1 MPLTQKNEL
10 LLKKLALA
18 MATHPRDTFTELATI
33 VGVSKA
39 TLHRIYGTRNDL
51 EKLLLQQSDT
61 IIQGIIRLANSD
73 FNDYID
79 GLNQLIAAFY
89 DNKELF
95 RWLFLGTCTASE
107 EYVDAYFSGLEG
119 FFTRGQRRGTFRVEL
134 NADFLT
140 TMFSS
145 GIVALID
152 AELMGRIAPKGSRQE
167 FADVF
172 LQGIQG
178 Q

>member
-1 MPLTQKNEL
+1 
-10 LLKKLALA
+10 

-89 DNKELF
+89 GNKELF
-95 RWLFLGTCTASE
+95 RWLF
-107 EYVDAYFSGLEG
+107 
-119 FFTRGQRRGTFRVEL
+119 FRVPVPHRKNMLMPISQVWRDSLPVGKDGARSAL
-134 NADFLT
+134 N
-140 TMFSS
+140 
-145 GIVALID
+145 
-152 AELMGRIAPKGSRQE
+152 
-167 FADVF
+167 
-172 LQGIQG
+172 
-178 Q
+178 